1 MKLFQLIMVILF
13 LVPGAVH
20 SQAPAP
26 KDSSFSLLVN
36 SSISFTHANDPHVN
50 RWLAKYGYPRESHV
64 PASLNIEVAA
74 IPVASRLLY
83 SLKLSTIISG
93 KNLSSFNLLAG
104 FYDALV
110 KNKHFLLLAG
120 LGAGYHRD
128 IISLN
133 GNLPPDY
140 RLLATQYNRQ
150 LSLRRAGLFVEPALR
165 AFWFPISYKSWQL
178 GLFGGLGFDMDFNS
192 QWRLGYYNNSHGAYN
207 HFTRLKKPSDQQ
219 KVNEYGLA
227 YNGGISIH
235 FLLH

>member
-1 MKLFQLIMVILF
+1 MKLHRLLFVIF
-13 LVPGAVH
+13 LAAPGIVY
-20 SQAPAP
+20 SQAP
-26 KDSSFSLLVN
+26 KDSAFSLLIN
-36 SSISFTHANDPHVN
+36 NSISFTHANDPHLN

-74 IPVASRLLY
+74 IPVASRLMY

-104 FYDALV
+104 LYYTIL
-110 KNKHFLLLAG
+110 KNKNLLLLAG

-140 RLLATQYNRQ
+140 RQLAAQYNRQ
-150 LSLRRAGLFVEPALR
+150 LSLRRAGLFVEPAFR
-165 AFWFPISYKSWQL
+165 AFWFPLHYRGWQL

-192 QWRLGYYNNSHGAYN
+192 QWRLGYYDNRHGVSN
-207 HFTRLKKPSDQQ
+207 HFIKLKKPSDQQ
-219 KVNEYGLA
+219 RVSEYGVA
-227 YNGGISIH
+227 YNGGISLH
-235 FLLH
+235 FHLH